1 MYLAQKEI
9 ICFKIYTYGFKGE
22 DYVKS
27 PKGKIQKLEVQ
38 KTAYLKETEVATYED
53 DDQYSCV
60 DILEGSYLEMKRSN
74 TDTFA
79 LRCNARGFSTFVTML
94 KKFSTSGKKYIWLDD
109 LSAGDYYVDETE
121 YLFDESDVK
130 IDILLVEGVGF
141 AECSLAH
148 STLDEANDNRD
159 LLSIRLSK
167 DRLDDMIKLI
177 NSVIKD
183 RCTTDYYLHTNSRN
197 VITLQFVLTSKDA
210 VRSK

>member
-1 MYLAQKEI
+1 MSKKKAQKTS
-9 ICFKIYTYGFKGE
+9 C
-22 DYVKS
+22 
-27 PKGKIQKLEVQ
+27 
-38 KTAYLKETEVATYED
+38 LKEAEIAAHED

-74 TDTFA
+74 ADTFI
-79 LRCNARGFSTFVTML
+79 LRCNERGFSTFVTIL
-94 KKFSTSGKKYIWLDD
+94 KNFSASGKKYIWLDD

-130 IDILLVEGVGF
+130 IDIILVDGVSL

-148 STLDEANDNRD
+148 STLEEASDNRD

-177 NSVIKD
+177 DCVIKD
-183 RCTTDYYLHTNSRN
+183 RCASEYYLHTSTGN
-197 VITLQFVLTSKDA
+197 VIRLQFVLTSKDA

>member
-1 MYLAQKEI
+1 MVLKE
-9 ICFKIYTYGFKGE
+9 KNMSK
-22 DYVKS
+22 K
-27 PKGKIQKLEVQ
+27 KVQ
-38 KTAYLKETEVATYED
+38 KTSCLKEAEIAAHED

-74 TDTFA
+74 DETFV
-79 LRCNARGFSTFVTML
+79 LRCNVCGFSTFVTML
-94 KKFSTSGKKYIWLDD
+94 KNFSTSGKEYIWLDD

-130 IDILLVEGVGF
+130 IDILLDEGVGLD
-141 AECSLAH
+141 ECSLAH
-148 STLDEANDNRD
+148 STLDETNDNRD

-177 NSVIKD
+177 DSVIKD
-183 RCTTDYYLHTNSRN
+183 RCPPDHYLHMNSSN
-197 VITLQFVLTSKDA
+197 VIALQFALTSKDA

>member
-1 MYLAQKEI
+1 MSK
-9 ICFKIYTYGFKGE
+9 KK
-22 DYVKS
+22 
-27 PKGKIQKLEVQ
+27 VQ
-38 KTAYLKETEVATYED
+38 KTSCLKEAEIAAHED

-74 TDTFA
+74 ADTFI
-79 LRCNARGFSTFVTML
+79 LRCNVCGFSTFVTML
-94 KKFSTSGKKYIWLDD
+94 KNFSASGKKYIWLDD

-130 IDILLVEGVGF
+130 IDILLDEGVGL

-148 STLDEANDNRD
+148 STLDKTNDNRD

-177 NSVIKD
+177 DCVIED
-183 RCTTDYYLHTNSRN
+183 RCTSDYYLHTSTGD
-197 VITLQFVLTSKDA
+197 VVTLQFMLTDKDA

>member
-1 MYLAQKEI
+1 M
-9 ICFKIYTYGFKGE
+9 
-22 DYVKS
+22 
-27 PKGKIQKLEVQ
+27 PKPLKKVQ
-38 KTAYLKETEVATYED
+38 KTACLKETEVAAHVD

-74 TDTFA
+74 TDTFV
-79 LRCNARGFSTFVTML
+79 LRCNVRGFSTFVTML
-94 KKFSTSGKKYIWLDD
+94 KNFSASGKKYIWLDD
-109 LSAGDYYVDETE
+109 LSAGDYYVDEAE

-130 IDILLVEGVGF
+130 IDILLVEGVGL

-177 NSVIKD
+177 DCVIED
-183 RCTTDYYLHTNSRN
+183 RCTSDYYLHTSTGD
-197 VITLQFVLTSKDA
+197 VVTLQFVLTGKNA